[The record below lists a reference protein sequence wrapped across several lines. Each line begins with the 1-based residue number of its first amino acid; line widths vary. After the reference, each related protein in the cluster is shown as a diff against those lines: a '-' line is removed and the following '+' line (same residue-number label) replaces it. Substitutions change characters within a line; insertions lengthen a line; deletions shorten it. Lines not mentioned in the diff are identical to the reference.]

1 MEFWYKNTSKGS
13 YITFIFQNKKKRK
26 KNEKIQMNSKKSIN
40 SFEMKKKMQIL
51 WGLALYFLITCIGTE

>member
-51 WGLALYFLITCIGTE
+51 